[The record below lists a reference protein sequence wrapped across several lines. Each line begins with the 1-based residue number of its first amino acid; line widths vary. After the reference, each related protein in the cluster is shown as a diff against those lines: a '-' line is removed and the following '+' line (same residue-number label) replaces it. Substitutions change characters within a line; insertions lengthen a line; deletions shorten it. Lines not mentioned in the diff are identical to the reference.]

1 MPDIT
6 DLVELGQAIAMGLI
20 SSLTT
25 GWVVAYT
32 FRHRL
37 PTFQLLFASFLLAI
51 GTWAV
56 MSIVAGSMLHVL
68 VNLSTELSS
77 GGLVIL
83 GFCLMGMMILAI
95 VLALVWQMRN
105 RGIRRW
111 AMVGALIPW
120 AIVSVLAIG
129 ANVVFLTTDVFDQQ
143 VPEFFMAC
151 VHFAM
156 AIGIIVGAC
165 AGGMIHHQTRHLRP
179 VKSEPFDKRSDKY
192 FNKHNR

>member
-6 DLVELGQAIAMGLI
+6 DLIELGGAIGMGLI
-20 SSLTT
+20 SSLAT

-51 GTWAV
+51 GTWVV
-56 MSIVAGSMLHVL
+56 MSIVAGSMLQL
-68 VNLSTELSS
+68 MFNLSTELSS
-77 GGLVIL
+77 GGWVVLGFSLLVIL
-83 GFCLMGMMILAI
+83 LVAI
-95 VLALVWQMRN
+95 VLTLVWQMRH

-120 AIVSVLAIG
+120 AMVSVLAIG
-129 ANVVFLTTDVFDQQ
+129 ANVVFLTTDVFDRQ

-179 VKSEPFDKRSDKY
+179 VKSETFDR
-192 FNKHNR
+192 NRV